1 MPDRTATVKRET
13 RETKIELS
21 INLDGKGTC
30 DAASGIGFLDHMLE
44 LFARHALCDVQLK
57 ASGDLHVDAHH
68 TTEDIGICLGAAVAQ
83 AAGDKKGLRRFGFA
97 SVPLDEA
104 LAQATI
110 DLSGRPF
117 LAFEGDM
124 PTDRVG
130 DFDSELAEDFFQA
143 FATHA
148 KATLH
153 LSVVRARNTHHAI
166 ECLFKATARALRQ
179 ALEFDPR
186 ESDVPSTKGVL

>member
-1 MPDRTATVKRET
+1 MSDRTATVQRET

-21 INLDGKGTC
+21 INLDGEGTC

-148 KATLH
+148 KATLY
-153 LSVVRARNTHHAI
+153 
-166 ECLFKATARALRQ
+166 
-179 ALEFDPR
+179 
-186 ESDVPSTKGVL
+186 